1 MKHKT
6 IQALILTAALALSSL
21 TPVSAAEMD
30 TGDQTGVE
38 GQREEPLTTEESQE
52 LAEEKILNE
61 DQETIPGETED
72 NTDSSSDVVMPGN
85 DGENPQAGNP
95 QVENLL
101 SGSWILNA
109 TGWWYAYDDGSWPS
123 NGIFDINGTKY
134 AFDASGYMVTGWYL
148 DQDGWY
154 YFNGSGAMMTG
165 WQLVGGSWY
174 YLDGDNVEHP
184 GLMVSN
190 CGKEIGGQK
199 YFFNG
204 SGAMYTGWALM
215 PEGWYYTNGSGAM
228 VTGWQLVG
236 GVWYYLDGAN
246 VDYPG
251 LMVSSCKK
259 EIGGQTYFFNGS
271 GAMYTG
277 WALMPEGWYYTNG
290 SGAMVTGWQLV
301 GGVWYYLD
309 EANTEYPGLMSDGG
323 WNLINGAW
331 YYMNG
336 SGGMMSEWLLL
347 GNTWYYLGSD
357 GAMKTGW
364 QQIGG
369 AWYYFYTEN
378 DPNGGAHGSMAVS
391 TTIDGWEILESG
403 IAVQDLAAKINEIKK
418 YIYVPYRYG
427 GTTPSGWDCSG
438 FTQWA
443 LYYLG
448 GITLPRTTTLQAA
461 GGTNIDKN
469 HMGLW
474 KPGDVLVYQSGSS
487 FTHVALYLGDGM
499 LMHAINPKYG
509 TMIQGVTYYEQWD
522 GGNHLALVR
531 RYL

>member
-1 MKHKT
+1 MKRKT
-6 IQALILTAALALSSL
+6 IQALILTAALAVSSL
-21 TPVSAAEMD
+21 MPVSAAEID
-30 TGDQTGVE
+30 TAGQTVVE
-38 GQREEPLTTEESQE
+38 VQQEEPLTEEKGQE
-52 LAEEKILNE
+52 LAEKETTNE
-61 DQETIPGETED
+61 DQVTLPGETEENIID
-72 NTDSSSDVVMPGN
+72 
-85 DGENPQAGNP
+85 DGLDHP
-95 QVENLL
+95 QVEPVLT
-101 SGSWILNA
+101 GSWILNA

-123 NGIFDINGTKY
+123 NGIYDIDGTKY

-148 DQDGWY
+148 NQDGWY
-154 YFNGSGAMMTG
+154 YFNGSGAMVTG
-165 WQLVGGSWY
+165 WQLVGGAWY
-174 YLDGDNVEHP
+174 YLDGANAEHPGLMVSNCGKEISGQKYFFNGSGAMYTGWAPLPEGWYYTNGSGAMVTGWQLVGGTWYFLDGANAEHP

-204 SGAMYTGWALM
+204 SGAMYTGWALL
-215 PEGWYYTNGSGAM
+215 PEGWYY
-228 VTGWQLVG
+228 
-236 GVWYYLDGAN
+236 
-246 VDYPG
+246 
-251 LMVSSCKK
+251 
-259 EIGGQTYFFNGS
+259 I
-271 GAMYTG
+271 
-277 WALMPEGWYYTNG
+277 NG

-378 DPNGGAHGSMAVS
+378 DPNGGAHGAMAVS

-403 IAVQDLAAKINEIKK
+403 TAVQDLAAKINEIKK

-448 GITLPRTTTLQAA
+448 GITIPRTTTLQAA

-469 HMGLW
+469 HMELW

>member
-1 MKHKT
+1 MKHKMS
-6 IQALILTAALALSSL
+6 QALILTAALTISSL
-21 TPVSAAEMD
+21 TPVSAAEVD
-30 TGDQTGVE
+30 TVGQTVVE
-38 GQREEPLTTEESQE
+38 EQQQEGSLTEEESQE
-52 LAEEKILNE
+52 LIEGETLNE
-61 DQETIPGETED
+61 DQETLLGETVG
-72 NTDSSSDVVMPGN
+72 NTDSSSDVVIPGDN
-85 DGENPQAGNP
+85 GENP

-101 SGSWILNA
+101 SGSWVLNA

-123 NGIFDINGTKY
+123 NGIYDIDGTKY

-154 YFNGSGAMMTG
+154 YFNGSGAMVTG
-165 WQLVGGSWY
+165 WQLVGDVWY
-174 YLDGDNVEHP
+174 YLDGANAEHP

-190 CGKEIGGQK
+190 CGKEIGAQK

-215 PEGWYYTNGSGAM
+215 PEGWYYTSGSGAM
-228 VTGWQLVG
+228 MTGWQLVG
-236 GVWYYLDGAN
+236 GVWYYLDRAN
-246 VDYPG
+246 
-251 LMVSSCKK
+251 
-259 EIGGQTYFFNGS
+259 
-271 GAMYTG
+271 A
-277 WALMPEGWYYTNG
+277 
-290 SGAMVTGWQLV
+290 
-301 GGVWYYLD
+301 
-309 EANTEYPGLMSDGG
+309 EYPGLMSGGG

-336 SGGMMSEWLLL
+336 SGGMMSGWLLL
-347 GNTWYYLGSD
+347 GNTWYYLGGD

-364 QQIGG
+364 QLVGG

-378 DPNGGAHGSMAVS
+378 DPNGGAHGAMAVS
-391 TTIDGWEILESG
+391 TTIDGWEVLESG
-403 IAVQDLAAKINEIKK
+403 LAVHNLAAKISEIKK

-448 GITLPRTTTLQAA
+448 GVTIPRTTTLQAA

-469 HMGLW
+469 HMELW
-474 KPGDVLVYQSGSS
+474 KPGDVLVYQSGSAFS
-487 FTHVALYLGDGM
+487 HVALYLGDGM
-499 LMHAINPKYG
+499 LMHAINSKYG
-509 TMIQGVTYYEQWD
+509 TMIQGVEYYEQWD
-522 GGNHLALVR
+522 SGNHLALVR

>member
-85 DGENPQAGNP
+85 DGENPQAENP

-123 NGIFDINGTKY
+123 NGIYDIDGTKY

-148 DQDGWY
+148 NQDGWY
-154 YFNGSGAMMTG
+154 YF
-165 WQLVGGSWY
+165 
-174 YLDGDNVEHP
+174 
-184 GLMVSN
+184 
-190 CGKEIGGQK
+190 
-199 YFFNG
+199 
-204 SGAMYTGWALM
+204 
-215 PEGWYYTNGSGAM
+215 NGSGAM

-236 GVWYYLDGAN
+236 GTWYYLDGAN
-246 VDYPG
+246 AEHPG
-251 LMVSSCKK
+251 LMVS
-259 EIGGQTYFFNGS
+259 
-271 GAMYTG
+271 
-277 WALMPEGWYYTNG
+277 
-290 SGAMVTGWQLV
+290 
-301 GGVWYYLD
+301 
-309 EANTEYPGLMSDGG
+309 GG
-323 WNLINGAW
+323 WNLINNAW

-347 GNTWYYLGSD
+347 GNTWYYLGGD

-364 QQIGG
+364 QQIG
-369 AWYYFYTEN
+369 ASWYYFYTEN
-378 DPNGGAHGSMAVS
+378 DPNGGAYGAMAVS

-427 GTTPSGWDCSG
+427 GTTPGGWDCSG

-443 LYYLG
+443 LHYLG
-448 GITLPRTTTLQAA
+448 GITIPRTTTLQAA
-461 GGTNIDKN
+461 GGTNINKN
-469 HMGLW
+469 HMELW
-474 KPGDVLVYQSGSS
+474 KSGDVLVYQSGSS

-499 LMHAINPKYG
+499 LMHAINSKYG
-509 TMIQGVTYYEQWD
+509 TMIQGVEYYEQWD
-522 GGNHLALVR
+522 SGNHLALVR

>member
-6 IQALILTAALALSSL
+6 IQALILTAALALSLL

-236 GVWYYLDGAN
+236 GVWYYLD
-246 VDYPG
+246 
-251 LMVSSCKK
+251 
-259 EIGGQTYFFNGS
+259 
-271 GAMYTG
+271 
-277 WALMPEGWYYTNG
+277 
-290 SGAMVTGWQLV
+290 
-301 GGVWYYLD
+301 

-378 DPNGGAHGSMAVS
+378 DPNGGAYGAMAVS

-448 GITLPRTTTLQAA
+448 GITIPRTTTLQAA

-469 HMGLW
+469 HMELW

>member
-6 IQALILTAALALSSL
+6 IQALILTAALALSLL

-38 GQREEPLTTEESQE
+38 GQQEEPL
-52 LAEEKILNE
+52 AEGQTLNG
-61 DQETIPGETED
+61 DQETIPGETENNSD
-72 NTDSSSDVVMPGN
+72 FSSDVVMPGD

-101 SGSWILNA
+101 SGSWVLNA
-109 TGWWYAYDDGSWPS
+109 TGWWYAYDDGFWPS

-174 YLDGDNVEHP
+174 YLDGANAEHP

-190 CGKEIGGQK
+190 CGKEIDGQK

-228 VTGWQLVG
+228 MTGWQLVG

-246 VDYPG
+246 VEHPG
-251 LMVSSCKK
+251 LMVS
-259 EIGGQTYFFNGS
+259 N
-271 GAMYTG
+271 
-277 WALMPEGWYYTNG
+277 W
-290 SGAMVTGWQLV
+290 
-301 GGVWYYLD
+301 
-309 EANTEYPGLMSDGG
+309 
-323 WNLINGAW
+323 WNLINEAW

-336 SGGMMSEWLLL
+336 SGVMMSEWLLL
-347 GNTWYYLGSD
+347 GDTWYYLGGD

-378 DPNGGAHGSMAVS
+378 DPNGGAYGAMAVS

-427 GTTPSGWDCSG
+427 GTTPGGWDCSG

-443 LYYLG
+443 LHYLG
-448 GITLPRTTTLQAA
+448 GITIPRTTTLQAA
-461 GGTNIDKN
+461 GGTNINKN
-469 HMGLW
+469 HMELW
-474 KPGDVLVYQSGSS
+474 KSGDVLVYQSGSS

-499 LMHAINPKYG
+499 LMHAINSKYG
-509 TMIQGVTYYEQWD
+509 TMIQGVEYYEQWD
-522 GGNHLALVR
+522 SGNHLALVR

>member
-1 MKHKT
+1 MKRKT
-6 IQALILTAALALSSL
+6 IQALILTAALVVSSL
-21 TPVSAAEMD
+21 MPVSAAEID
-30 TGDQTGVE
+30 TAGQTVVE
-38 GQREEPLTTEESQE
+38 VQQEEPLTEEKGQE
-52 LAEEKILNE
+52 LAEKETTNE
-61 DQETIPGETED
+61 DQVTLPGETEENIID
-72 NTDSSSDVVMPGN
+72 
-85 DGENPQAGNP
+85 DGLDHP
-95 QVENLL
+95 QVEPVLT
-101 SGSWILNA
+101 GSWILNA

-123 NGIFDINGTKY
+123 NGIYDIDGTKY

-148 DQDGWY
+148 NQDGWY
-154 YFNGSGAMMTG
+154 YFNGSGAMVTG
-165 WQLVGGSWY
+165 WQLVGGACY
-174 YLDGDNVEHP
+174 YLDGANAEHP

-215 PEGWYYTNGSGAM
+215 PEGWYYTNGSG
-228 VTGWQLVG
+228 V
-236 GVWYYLDGAN
+236 
-246 VDYPG
+246 
-251 LMVSSCKK
+251 
-259 EIGGQTYFFNGS
+259 
-271 GAMYTG
+271 
-277 WALMPEGWYYTNG
+277 
-290 SGAMVTGWQLV
+290 MVTGWQLV

-378 DPNGGAHGSMAVS
+378 DPNGVAHGAMAVS

-448 GITLPRTTTLQAA
+448 GITIPRTTTLQAA

-469 HMGLW
+469 HMELW
-474 KPGDVLVYQSGSS
+474 KSGDVLVYQSGSS

>member
-6 IQALILTAALALSSL
+6 IQALILTAALALSLL

-174 YLDGDNVEHP
+174 YLDGANAEHP

-190 CGKEIGGQK
+190 CGKEIDGQK
-199 YFFNG
+199 
-204 SGAMYTGWALM
+204 
-215 PEGWYYTNGSGAM
+215 
-228 VTGWQLVG
+228 
-236 GVWYYLDGAN
+236 
-246 VDYPG
+246 
-251 LMVSSCKK
+251 
-259 EIGGQTYFFNGS
+259 YFFNGS

-448 GITLPRTTTLQAA
+448 GITIPRTTTLQAA

-469 HMGLW
+469 HMELW

>member
-6 IQALILTAALALSSL
+6 IQALILTAALALSLL

-174 YLDGDNVEHP
+174 YLDGANAEHP

-190 CGKEIGGQK
+190 CGKEIDGQK

-204 SGAMYTGWALM
+204 SGAMYTGWALL

-228 VTGWQLVG
+228 VTGWQLIG
-236 GVWYYLDGAN
+236 GTWYYLDGAN
-246 VDYPG
+246 AEHPG
-251 LMVSSCKK
+251 LMVS
-259 EIGGQTYFFNGS
+259 
-271 GAMYTG
+271 
-277 WALMPEGWYYTNG
+277 
-290 SGAMVTGWQLV
+290 
-301 GGVWYYLD
+301 
-309 EANTEYPGLMSDGG
+309 GG
-323 WNLINGAW
+323 WNLINNAW

-347 GNTWYYLGSD
+347 GNTWYYLGGD

-364 QQIGG
+364 QQIG
-369 AWYYFYTEN
+369 ASWYYFYTEN

-448 GITLPRTTTLQAA
+448 GITIPRTTTLQAA

-469 HMGLW
+469 HMELW
-474 KPGDVLVYQSGSS
+474 KPGDVLVYQSGVS

>member
-6 IQALILTAALALSSL
+6 IQALILTAALALSLL

-165 WQLVGGSWY
+165 WQMVGG
-174 YLDGDNVEHP
+174 E
-184 GLMVSN
+184 
-190 CGKEIGGQK
+190 
-199 YFFNG
+199 
-204 SGAMYTGWALM
+204 
-215 PEGWYYTNGSGAM
+215 
-228 VTGWQLVG
+228 
-236 GVWYYLDGAN
+236 
-246 VDYPG
+246 
-251 LMVSSCKK
+251 
-259 EIGGQTYFFNGS
+259 
-271 GAMYTG
+271 
-277 WALMPEGWYYTNG
+277 
-290 SGAMVTGWQLV
+290 
-301 GGVWYYLD
+301 WYYLD

-448 GITLPRTTTLQAA
+448 GITIPRTTTLQAA

-469 HMGLW
+469 HMELW

>member
-1 MKHKT
+1 MS
-6 IQALILTAALALSSL
+6 QALILTAALTISSL
-21 TPVSAAEMD
+21 TPVSAAEVD
-30 TGDQTGVE
+30 TVGQTVVE
-38 GQREEPLTTEESQE
+38 EQQQEGSLTEEESQE
-52 LAEEKILNE
+52 LIEGETLNE
-61 DQETIPGETED
+61 DQETLLGETVG
-72 NTDSSSDVVMPGN
+72 NTDSSSDVVIPGDN
-85 DGENPQAGNP
+85 GENP

-101 SGSWILNA
+101 SGSWVLNA

-123 NGIFDINGTKY
+123 NGIYDIDGTKY

-154 YFNGSGAMMTG
+154 YFNGSGAMVTG

-174 YLDGDNVEHP
+174 YLDGANAEHP

-190 CGKEIGGQK
+190 CGKEIDGQK
-199 YFFNG
+199 
-204 SGAMYTGWALM
+204 
-215 PEGWYYTNGSGAM
+215 
-228 VTGWQLVG
+228 
-236 GVWYYLDGAN
+236 
-246 VDYPG
+246 
-251 LMVSSCKK
+251 
-259 EIGGQTYFFNGS
+259 YFFNGS

-448 GITLPRTTTLQAA
+448 GITIPRTTTLQAA

-469 HMGLW
+469 HMELW

>member
-6 IQALILTAALALSSL
+6 IQALILTAALALSLL

-174 YLDGDNVEHP
+174 YLDGANAEHP

-190 CGKEIGGQK
+190 CGKEIDGQK
-199 YFFNG
+199 
-204 SGAMYTGWALM
+204 
-215 PEGWYYTNGSGAM
+215 
-228 VTGWQLVG
+228 
-236 GVWYYLDGAN
+236 
-246 VDYPG
+246 
-251 LMVSSCKK
+251 
-259 EIGGQTYFFNGS
+259 YFFNGS

-378 DPNGGAHGSMAVS
+378 DPNGGAHGAMAVS

-403 IAVQDLAAKINEIKK
+403 VAVQDLAAKINEIKK

-448 GITLPRTTTLQAA
+448 GITIPRTTTLQAA

-469 HMGLW
+469 HMELW
-474 KPGDVLVYQSGSS
+474 KPGDVLVYQSGVS

>member
-1 MKHKT
+1 
-6 IQALILTAALALSSL
+6 
-21 TPVSAAEMD
+21 
-30 TGDQTGVE
+30 
-38 GQREEPLTTEESQE
+38 
-52 LAEEKILNE
+52 
-61 DQETIPGETED
+61 
-72 NTDSSSDVVMPGN
+72 MP
-85 DGENPQAGNP
+85 E
-95 QVENLL
+95 
-101 SGSWILNA
+101 
-109 TGWWYAYDDGSWPS
+109 
-123 NGIFDINGTKY
+123 
-134 AFDASGYMVTGWYL
+134 
-148 DQDGWY
+148 GWY
-154 YFNGSGAMMTG
+154 YTNGSGAMVTG
-165 WQLVGGSWY
+165 WQLVGGTWY
-174 YLDGDNVEHP
+174 FLDGANAEHP

-246 VDYPG
+246 V
-251 LMVSSCKK
+251 
-259 EIGGQTYFFNGS
+259 EH
-271 GAMYTG
+271 
-277 WALMPEGWYYTNG
+277 
-290 SGAMVTGWQLV
+290 
-301 GGVWYYLD
+301 
-309 EANTEYPGLMSDGG
+309 PGLMSDGG

-378 DPNGGAHGSMAVS
+378 DPNGGAHGAMAVS

-448 GITLPRTTTLQAA
+448 GITIPRTTTLQAA

-469 HMGLW
+469 HMELW

>member
-30 TGDQTGVE
+30 TGDQTGAAAQ
-38 GQREEPLTTEESQE
+38 GEETLTTEESQE

-85 DGENPQAGNP
+85 DGENPQAENP

-123 NGIFDINGTKY
+123 NGIYDIDGTKY

-148 DQDGWY
+148 NQDGWY
-154 YFNGSGAMMTG
+154 YF
-165 WQLVGGSWY
+165 
-174 YLDGDNVEHP
+174 
-184 GLMVSN
+184 
-190 CGKEIGGQK
+190 
-199 YFFNG
+199 
-204 SGAMYTGWALM
+204 
-215 PEGWYYTNGSGAM
+215 NGSGAM

-236 GVWYYLDGAN
+236 GTWYYLDGAN
-246 VDYPG
+246 AEHPG
-251 LMVSSCKK
+251 LMVS
-259 EIGGQTYFFNGS
+259 
-271 GAMYTG
+271 
-277 WALMPEGWYYTNG
+277 
-290 SGAMVTGWQLV
+290 
-301 GGVWYYLD
+301 
-309 EANTEYPGLMSDGG
+309 GG
-323 WNLINGAW
+323 WNLINNAW

-347 GNTWYYLGSD
+347 GNTWYYLGGD

-364 QQIGG
+364 QQIG
-369 AWYYFYTEN
+369 ASWYYFYTEN
-378 DPNGGAHGSMAVS
+378 DPNGGAYGAMAVS

-427 GTTPSGWDCSG
+427 GTTPGGWDCSG

-443 LYYLG
+443 LHYLG
-448 GITLPRTTTLQAA
+448 GITIPRTTTLQAA
-461 GGTNIDKN
+461 GGTNINKN
-469 HMGLW
+469 HMELW
-474 KPGDVLVYQSGSS
+474 KSGDVLVYQSGSS

-499 LMHAINPKYG
+499 LMHAINSKYG
-509 TMIQGVTYYEQWD
+509 TMIQGVEYYEQWD
-522 GGNHLALVR
+522 SGNHLALVR

>member
-30 TGDQTGVE
+30 TDDQTGVE
-38 GQREEPLTTEESQE
+38 GQREEPLTAEESQE

-174 YLDGDNVEHP
+174 YLDGANAEHL

-190 CGKEIGGQK
+190 CGKEIDGQK
-199 YFFNG
+199 
-204 SGAMYTGWALM
+204 
-215 PEGWYYTNGSGAM
+215 
-228 VTGWQLVG
+228 
-236 GVWYYLDGAN
+236 
-246 VDYPG
+246 
-251 LMVSSCKK
+251 
-259 EIGGQTYFFNGS
+259 YFFNGS

-448 GITLPRTTTLQAA
+448 GITIPRTTTLQAA

-469 HMGLW
+469 HMELW
-474 KPGDVLVYQSGSS
+474 KPGDVLVYQSGVS

-522 GGNHLALVR
+522 SGNHLALVR

>member
-6 IQALILTAALALSSL
+6 IQALILTAALALSLL

-174 YLDGDNVEHP
+174 YLDGANAEHP

-190 CGKEIGGQK
+190 CGKEIDGQK

-215 PEGWYYTNGSGAM
+215 
-228 VTGWQLVG
+228 L
-236 GVWYYLDGAN
+236 
-246 VDYPG
+246 
-251 LMVSSCKK
+251 
-259 EIGGQTYFFNGS
+259 
-271 GAMYTG
+271 
-277 WALMPEGWYYTNG
+277 EGWYYTNG

-448 GITLPRTTTLQAA
+448 GITIPRTTTLQAA

-469 HMGLW
+469 HMELW
-474 KPGDVLVYQSGSS
+474 KPGDVLVYQSGVS

>member
-1 MKHKT
+1 MKRKT
-6 IQALILTAALALSSL
+6 IQALILTAALAVSSL
-21 TPVSAAEMD
+21 MPVSAAEID
-30 TGDQTGVE
+30 TAGQTVVE
-38 GQREEPLTTEESQE
+38 VQQEEPLTEEKGQE
-52 LAEEKILNE
+52 LAEKETTNE
-61 DQETIPGETED
+61 DQVTLPGETEENIID
-72 NTDSSSDVVMPGN
+72 
-85 DGENPQAGNP
+85 DGLDHP
-95 QVENLL
+95 QVEPVLT
-101 SGSWILNA
+101 GSWILNA

-123 NGIFDINGTKY
+123 NGIYDIDGTKY

-148 DQDGWY
+148 NQDGWY
-154 YFNGSGAMMTG
+154 YF
-165 WQLVGGSWY
+165 
-174 YLDGDNVEHP
+174 
-184 GLMVSN
+184 
-190 CGKEIGGQK
+190 
-199 YFFNG
+199 
-204 SGAMYTGWALM
+204 
-215 PEGWYYTNGSGAM
+215 NGSGAM

-246 VDYPG
+246 V
-251 LMVSSCKK
+251 
-259 EIGGQTYFFNGS
+259 EH
-271 GAMYTG
+271 
-277 WALMPEGWYYTNG
+277 
-290 SGAMVTGWQLV
+290 
-301 GGVWYYLD
+301 
-309 EANTEYPGLMSDGG
+309 PGLMSDGG

-378 DPNGGAHGSMAVS
+378 DPNGGAHGAMAVS

-448 GITLPRTTTLQAA
+448 GITIPRTTTLQAA

-469 HMGLW
+469 HMELW

-522 GGNHLALVR
+522 SGNHLALVR

>member
-1 MKHKT
+1 
-6 IQALILTAALALSSL
+6 
-21 TPVSAAEMD
+21 
-30 TGDQTGVE
+30 
-38 GQREEPLTTEESQE
+38 
-52 LAEEKILNE
+52 
-61 DQETIPGETED
+61 
-72 NTDSSSDVVMPGN
+72 
-85 DGENPQAGNP
+85 
-95 QVENLL
+95 
-101 SGSWILNA
+101 LNA

-174 YLDGDNVEHP
+174 YLDGANAEHP

-246 VDYPG
+246 V
-251 LMVSSCKK
+251 
-259 EIGGQTYFFNGS
+259 EH
-271 GAMYTG
+271 
-277 WALMPEGWYYTNG
+277 
-290 SGAMVTGWQLV
+290 
-301 GGVWYYLD
+301 
-309 EANTEYPGLMSDGG
+309 PGLMSDGG

-378 DPNGGAHGSMAVS
+378 DPNGGAHGAMAVS

-448 GITLPRTTTLQAA
+448 GITIPRTTTLQAA

-469 HMGLW
+469 HMELW

>member
-6 IQALILTAALALSSL
+6 IQALILTAALALSFL

-123 NGIFDINGTKY
+123 NGIYDIDGTKY

-148 DQDGWY
+148 NQDGWY

-174 YLDGDNVEHP
+174 YLDGANAEHP

-190 CGKEIGGQK
+190 CGKEISGQK

-204 SGAMYTGWALM
+204 SGAMYTGWAL
-215 PEGWYYTNGSGAM
+215 
-228 VTGWQLVG
+228 L
-236 GVWYYLDGAN
+236 
-246 VDYPG
+246 
-251 LMVSSCKK
+251 
-259 EIGGQTYFFNGS
+259 
-271 GAMYTG
+271 
-277 WALMPEGWYYTNG
+277 PEGWYYTNG

-378 DPNGGAHGSMAVS
+378 DPNGGAHGAMAVS

-448 GITLPRTTTLQAA
+448 GITIPRTTTLQAA

-469 HMGLW
+469 HMELW

>member
-1 MKHKT
+1 MKRKT

-174 YLDGDNVEHP
+174 YLDGANAEHP

-204 SGAMYTGWALM
+204 SGAMYTGWSLM
-215 PEGWYYTNGSGAM
+215 QEGW
-228 VTGWQLVG
+228 
-236 GVWYYLDGAN
+236 
-246 VDYPG
+246 
-251 LMVSSCKK
+251 
-259 EIGGQTYFFNGS
+259 
-271 GAMYTG
+271 
-277 WALMPEGWYYTNG
+277 
-290 SGAMVTGWQLV
+290 
-301 GGVWYYLD
+301 
-309 EANTEYPGLMSDGG
+309 
-323 WNLINGAW
+323 
-331 YYMNG
+331 
-336 SGGMMSEWLLL
+336 
-347 GNTWYYLGSD
+347 
-357 GAMKTGW
+357 
-364 QQIGG
+364 
-369 AWYYFYTEN
+369 
-378 DPNGGAHGSMAVS
+378 
-391 TTIDGWEILESG
+391 
-403 IAVQDLAAKINEIKK
+403 
-418 YIYVPYRYG
+418 
-427 GTTPSGWDCSG
+427 
-438 FTQWA
+438 
-443 LYYLG
+443 
-448 GITLPRTTTLQAA
+448 
-461 GGTNIDKN
+461 
-469 HMGLW
+469 
-474 KPGDVLVYQSGSS
+474 
-487 FTHVALYLGDGM
+487 
-499 LMHAINPKYG
+499 
-509 TMIQGVTYYEQWD
+509 
-522 GGNHLALVR
+522 
-531 RYL
+531 

>member
-1 MKHKT
+1 MKRKT
-6 IQALILTAALALSSL
+6 IQALILTAALAVSSL
-21 TPVSAAEMD
+21 MPVSAAEMD

-61 DQETIPGETED
+61 DQETIPGETEENIID
-72 NTDSSSDVVMPGN
+72 
-85 DGENPQAGNP
+85 DGLDHP
-95 QVENLL
+95 QVELVL
-101 SGSWILNA
+101 TGSWLLNA

-123 NGIFDINGTKY
+123 NGIYDIDGTKY

-148 DQDGWY
+148 NQDGWY
-154 YFNGSGAMMTG
+154 YFNGSGAMVTG

-174 YLDGDNVEHP
+174 YLDGANAEHP

-204 SGAMYTGWALM
+204 SGAMYTGWALT

-246 VDYPG
+246 
-251 LMVSSCKK
+251 
-259 EIGGQTYFFNGS
+259 
-271 GAMYTG
+271 
-277 WALMPEGWYYTNG
+277 
-290 SGAMVTGWQLV
+290 
-301 GGVWYYLD
+301 
-309 EANTEYPGLMSDGG
+309 TEYPGLMSGGG
-323 WNLINGAW
+323 WNLINETW
-331 YYMNG
+331 YYMDG

-347 GNTWYYLGSD
+347 GDTWYYLGGD

-378 DPNGGAHGSMAVS
+378 DPNGGAHGAMAVS
-391 TTIDGWEILESG
+391 TTIDSWEILESG

-448 GITLPRTTTLQAA
+448 GITIPRTTTLQAA

-469 HMGLW
+469 HMELW

>member
-1 MKHKT
+1 MKHKMS
-6 IQALILTAALALSSL
+6 QALILTAALTISSL
-21 TPVSAAEMD
+21 TPVSAAEVD
-30 TGDQTGVE
+30 TVGQTVVE
-38 GQREEPLTTEESQE
+38 EQQQEESLTEEESQE
-52 LAEEKILNE
+52 LIEGETLNE
-61 DQETIPGETED
+61 DQETLLGETVG
-72 NTDSSSDVVMPGN
+72 NTDSSSDVVIPGDN
-85 DGENPQAGNP
+85 GENP

-101 SGSWILNA
+101 SGSWVLNA

-123 NGIFDINGTKY
+123 NGIYDIDGTKY

-154 YFNGSGAMMTG
+154 YFNGSGAMVTG
-165 WQLVGGSWY
+165 WQLVGDVWY
-174 YLDGDNVEHP
+174 YLDGANAEHP

-190 CGKEIGGQK
+190 CGKEIGAQK

-228 VTGWQLVG
+228 MTGWQLVG

-246 VDYPG
+246 
-251 LMVSSCKK
+251 
-259 EIGGQTYFFNGS
+259 
-271 GAMYTG
+271 A
-277 WALMPEGWYYTNG
+277 
-290 SGAMVTGWQLV
+290 
-301 GGVWYYLD
+301 
-309 EANTEYPGLMSDGG
+309 EYPGLMSGGG

-336 SGGMMSEWLLL
+336 SGGMMSGWLLL
-347 GNTWYYLGSD
+347 GNTWYYLGGD

-364 QQIGG
+364 QLVGG

-378 DPNGGAHGSMAVS
+378 DPNGGAHGAMAVS
-391 TTIDGWEILESG
+391 TTIDGWEVLESG
-403 IAVQDLAAKINEIKK
+403 LAVHNLAAKISEIKK

-448 GITLPRTTTLQAA
+448 GVTIPRTTTLQAA

-469 HMGLW
+469 HMELW
-474 KPGDVLVYQSGSS
+474 KPGDVLVYQSGSAFS
-487 FTHVALYLGDGM
+487 HVALYLGDGM
-499 LMHAINPKYG
+499 LMHAINSKYG
-509 TMIQGVTYYEQWD
+509 TMIQGVEYYEQWD
-522 GGNHLALVR
+522 SGNHLALVR

>member
-30 TGDQTGVE
+30 TGGQTGVE
-38 GQREEPLTTEESQE
+38 GQQEEPLTEGQT
-52 LAEEKILNE
+52 LNG
-61 DQETIPGETED
+61 DQETIPGETEN
-72 NTDSSSDVVMPGN
+72 NTDFSSDVVMPED

-101 SGSWILNA
+101 SGSWVLNA

-123 NGIFDINGTKY
+123 NGIYDIDGTKY

-154 YFNGSGAMMTG
+154 YFNGSGAMVTG
-165 WQLVGGSWY
+165 WQLVGDVWY
-174 YLDGDNVEHP
+174 YLDGANAEHP

-190 CGKEIGGQK
+190 CGKEIGAQK

-228 VTGWQLVG
+228 MTGWQLVG

-246 VDYPG
+246 
-251 LMVSSCKK
+251 
-259 EIGGQTYFFNGS
+259 
-271 GAMYTG
+271 A
-277 WALMPEGWYYTNG
+277 
-290 SGAMVTGWQLV
+290 
-301 GGVWYYLD
+301 
-309 EANTEYPGLMSDGG
+309 EYPGLMSGGG

-336 SGGMMSEWLLL
+336 SGGMMSGWLLL
-347 GNTWYYLGSD
+347 GNTWYYLGGD

-364 QQIGG
+364 QLVGG

-378 DPNGGAHGSMAVS
+378 DPNGGAHGAMAVS
-391 TTIDGWEILESG
+391 TTIDGWEVLESG
-403 IAVQDLAAKINEIKK
+403 LAVHNLAAKISEIKK

-448 GITLPRTTTLQAA
+448 GVTIPRTTTLQAA

-469 HMGLW
+469 HMELW
-474 KPGDVLVYQSGSS
+474 KPGDVLVYQSGSAFS
-487 FTHVALYLGDGM
+487 HVALYLGDGM
-499 LMHAINPKYG
+499 LMHAINSKYG
-509 TMIQGVTYYEQWD
+509 TMIQGVEYYEQWD
-522 GGNHLALVR
+522 SGNHLALVR

>member
-6 IQALILTAALALSSL
+6 IQALILTAALALSLL

-174 YLDGDNVEHP
+174 YLDGANAEHL

-199 YFFNG
+199 
-204 SGAMYTGWALM
+204 
-215 PEGWYYTNGSGAM
+215 
-228 VTGWQLVG
+228 
-236 GVWYYLDGAN
+236 
-246 VDYPG
+246 
-251 LMVSSCKK
+251 
-259 EIGGQTYFFNGS
+259 YFFNGS

-378 DPNGGAHGSMAVS
+378 DPNGGAHGAMAVS

-403 IAVQDLAAKINEIKK
+403 VAVQDLAAKINEIKK

-448 GITLPRTTTLQAA
+448 GITIPRTTTLQAA

-469 HMGLW
+469 HMELW
-474 KPGDVLVYQSGSS
+474 KPGDVLVYQSGVS

>member
-109 TGWWYAYDDGSWPS
+109 TGWWYAYDDGFWPS

-174 YLDGDNVEHP
+174 YLDGANVEHP

-199 YFFNG
+199 
-204 SGAMYTGWALM
+204 
-215 PEGWYYTNGSGAM
+215 
-228 VTGWQLVG
+228 
-236 GVWYYLDGAN
+236 
-246 VDYPG
+246 
-251 LMVSSCKK
+251 
-259 EIGGQTYFFNGS
+259 YFFNGS

-378 DPNGGAHGSMAVS
+378 DPNGGAHGAMAVS

-448 GITLPRTTTLQAA
+448 GITIPRTTTLQAA

-469 HMGLW
+469 HMELW
-474 KPGDVLVYQSGSS
+474 KPGDVLVYQSGVS

>member
-1 MKHKT
+1 M
-6 IQALILTAALALSSL
+6 
-21 TPVSAAEMD
+21 
-30 TGDQTGVE
+30 
-38 GQREEPLTTEESQE
+38 
-52 LAEEKILNE
+52 
-61 DQETIPGETED
+61 
-72 NTDSSSDVVMPGN
+72 
-85 DGENPQAGNP
+85 
-95 QVENLL
+95 
-101 SGSWILNA
+101 
-109 TGWWYAYDDGSWPS
+109 
-123 NGIFDINGTKY
+123 
-134 AFDASGYMVTGWYL
+134 
-148 DQDGWY
+148 
-154 YFNGSGAMMTG
+154 
-165 WQLVGGSWY
+165 
-174 YLDGDNVEHP
+174 
-184 GLMVSN
+184 
-190 CGKEIGGQK
+190 
-199 YFFNG
+199 
-204 SGAMYTGWALM
+204 
-215 PEGWYYTNGSGAM
+215 
-228 VTGWQLVG
+228 
-236 GVWYYLDGAN
+236 
-246 VDYPG
+246 
-251 LMVSSCKK
+251 
-259 EIGGQTYFFNGS
+259 
-271 GAMYTG
+271 
-277 WALMPEGWYYTNG
+277 
-290 SGAMVTGWQLV
+290 TGWQLV

-378 DPNGGAHGSMAVS
+378 DPNGGAYGAMAVS

-448 GITLPRTTTLQAA
+448 GITIPRTTTLQAT

-469 HMGLW
+469 HMELW

>member
-1 MKHKT
+1 MKRKT
-6 IQALILTAALALSSL
+6 IQALILTAALAVSSL

-134 AFDASGYMVTGWYL
+134 AFDTSGYMVTGWYL

-174 YLDGDNVEHP
+174 YLDGANAEHP

-204 SGAMYTGWALM
+204 SGAMYTGWALL

-228 VTGWQLVG
+228 VTGWQLIG
-236 GVWYYLDGAN
+236 GTWYYLDGAN
-246 VDYPG
+246 AEHPG
-251 LMVSSCKK
+251 LMVS
-259 EIGGQTYFFNGS
+259 
-271 GAMYTG
+271 
-277 WALMPEGWYYTNG
+277 
-290 SGAMVTGWQLV
+290 
-301 GGVWYYLD
+301 
-309 EANTEYPGLMSDGG
+309 GG
-323 WNLINGAW
+323 WNLINNAW

-378 DPNGGAHGSMAVS
+378 DPNGGAHGAMAVS

-427 GTTPSGWDCSG
+427 GTAPSGWDCSG

-448 GITLPRTTTLQAA
+448 GITIPRTTTLQAA

-469 HMGLW
+469 HMELW

-499 LMHAINPKYG
+499 LMHAINSKYG

-522 GGNHLALVR
+522 SGNHLALVR

>member
-1 MKHKT
+1 MKHKMS
-6 IQALILTAALALSSL
+6 QALILTAALTISSL
-21 TPVSAAEMD
+21 TPVSAAEVD
-30 TGDQTGVE
+30 TVGQTVVE
-38 GQREEPLTTEESQE
+38 EQQQEESLTEEESQE
-52 LAEEKILNE
+52 LIEGETLNE
-61 DQETIPGETED
+61 DQETLLGETVG
-72 NTDSSSDVVMPGN
+72 NTDSSSDVVIPGDN
-85 DGENPQAGNP
+85 GENP

-101 SGSWILNA
+101 SGSWVLNA

-123 NGIFDINGTKY
+123 NGIYDIDGTKY

-154 YFNGSGAMMTG
+154 YFNGSGAMVTG
-165 WQLVGGSWY
+165 WQLVGDVWY
-174 YLDGDNVEHP
+174 YLDGANAEHP

-215 PEGWYYTNGSGAM
+215 PEGWYYTSGSGAM
-228 VTGWQLVG
+228 MTGWQLVG

-246 VDYPG
+246 
-251 LMVSSCKK
+251 
-259 EIGGQTYFFNGS
+259 
-271 GAMYTG
+271 A
-277 WALMPEGWYYTNG
+277 
-290 SGAMVTGWQLV
+290 
-301 GGVWYYLD
+301 
-309 EANTEYPGLMSDGG
+309 EYPGLMSGGG

-336 SGGMMSEWLLL
+336 SGGMMSGWLLL
-347 GNTWYYLGSD
+347 GNTWYYLGGD

-364 QQIGG
+364 QLVGG

-378 DPNGGAHGSMAVS
+378 DPNGGAHGAMAVS
-391 TTIDGWEILESG
+391 TTIDGWEVLESG
-403 IAVQDLAAKINEIKK
+403 LAVHNLAAKISEIKK

-448 GITLPRTTTLQAA
+448 GVTIPRTTTLQAA

-469 HMGLW
+469 HMELW
-474 KPGDVLVYQSGSS
+474 KPGDVLVYQSGSAFS
-487 FTHVALYLGDGM
+487 HVALYLGDGM
-499 LMHAINPKYG
+499 LMHAINSKYG
-509 TMIQGVTYYEQWD
+509 TMIQGVEYYEQWD
-522 GGNHLALVR
+522 SGNHLALVR

>member
-61 DQETIPGETED
+61 DQETISGETED

-174 YLDGDNVEHP
+174 YLDGANAEHP

-190 CGKEIGGQK
+190 CGKEIDGQK

-215 PEGWYYTNGSGAM
+215 
-228 VTGWQLVG
+228 L
-236 GVWYYLDGAN
+236 
-246 VDYPG
+246 
-251 LMVSSCKK
+251 
-259 EIGGQTYFFNGS
+259 
-271 GAMYTG
+271 
-277 WALMPEGWYYTNG
+277 EGWYYTNG

-448 GITLPRTTTLQAA
+448 GITIPRTTTLQAA

-469 HMGLW
+469 HMELW
-474 KPGDVLVYQSGSS
+474 KPGDVLVYQSGVS